1 MDRDEPE
8 SNVMTGDMV
17 LDRAFEALRL
27 STTVLEAV
35 VSTNST
41 NPAYILRFIY
51 VDRWNRKTTVESYFS
66 QLSIN
71 IITNISC

>member
-27 STTVLEAV
+27 AALELKSS
-35 VSTNST
+35 VSTSST
-41 NPAYILRFIY
+41 NPP
-51 VDRWNRKTTVESYFS
+51 
-66 QLSIN
+66 
-71 IITNISC
+71 

>member
-8 SNVMTGDMV
+8 SNVMTGDKV

-41 NPAYILRFIY
+41 NPAYTAVYL
-51 VDRWNRKTTVESYFS
+51 
-66 QLSIN
+66 
-71 IITNISC
+71 C